1 MTKPADF
8 KSAYEVL
15 KTNAQLLQNS
25 QEPNID
31 ALMTIVAQSIDA
43 YKVCQARIDA
53 VEASLNQAFETD

>member
-1 MTKPADF
+1 M
-8 KSAYEVL
+8 L

-43 YKVCQARIDA
+43 YKACQARIDA

>member
-1 MTKPADF
+1 
-8 KSAYEVL
+8 VL